1 MTKLTKRTADAL
13 SPRQKQYVEY
23 DANLTG
29 FGVAVYPSGIKSW
42 VCEYRPHGG
51 GRGVA
56 KKRVTL
62 GKTSQLT
69 PDQARKAA
77 ADMLAAVQLGGDP
90 AQEKAERRA
99 SVTVGELIGLFDA
112 RYVGSMLK
120 PG

>member
-1 MTKLTKRTADAL
+1 MTKLTKRTVDAL

-42 VCEYRPHGG
+42 ICEYRPHGG

-62 GKTSQLT
+62 GKVTQLT
-69 PDQARKAA
+69 PEQARRPR
-77 ADMLAAVQLGGDP
+77 QTCWPPSG
-90 AQEKAERRA
+90 
-99 SVTVGELIGLFDA
+99 SVETPHWRKPSVGL
-112 RYVGSMLK
+112 R
-120 PG
+120 